1 MFRSLVGWLGLWVA
15 RGTGQS
21 LAVPPR
27 EPSAEDNLG
36 AGI

>member
-1 MFRSLVGWLGLWVA
+1 MFSSLVRWLGRWVA
-15 RGTGQS
+15 HAAGRS
-21 LAVPPR
+21 LAVTPR